1 MTNTINDVELQKL
14 RQISTNVANL
24 SIPQGYNA
32 ALTKPYDDRLLVP
45 WVGETGTP
53 NILKG
58 SQDAA
63 QLLRSTYSFFVSY
76 YDLYLKYLYFY
87 ATGDTAKTKELAP
100 ELFEKYSK
108 NIPNVKLD
116 SNFCY
121 FAFCNVFR
129 DIMKQSVDTYFVKPF
144 GVDRTAIL
152 ALYNQ
157 YGLAAVGCPF
167 EYFEILIVLGKYSRF
182 FFMSNADLVSLYA
195 GKSDTQPKLLYYKSL
210 LDTQRNELKQFIQD
224 MTKIGQY
231 YVDNLITIITSKPEL
246 IQFYNFVIFIFEF
259 INNYFISDL
268 EQAKLIDAKTLSD
281 KDKKVLTSYT
291 LLFDINY
298 FKTLLNQRGNKL
310 FSQLSTS
317 QVVGSPVSGS
327 VADITTLQQTL
338 EQSES
343 SLGVGRGPLHA
354 MSLLSRSDER
364 FDEFGRFGRA
374 SERTRSSVFR
384 SPENTIGKTESKYI
398 LKKPLIYLGGS
409 LGSSVIWRNRLIE
422 KLREFY
428 FYNPNVLEIT
438 HGRRREYPLD
448 SFYDDIAIQCADVL
462 LFYIDYDN
470 RCVDVISQVVFY
482 MEIGYPMIL
491 IVQNIPEYKF
501 PESRHQ
507 LNLLRELVVKKA
519 NEKNIR
525 VYRTFRDFERDNIV
539 DGVIS
544 SEKLLS
550 NVGDIRSTLDATT
563 QANNMQSTMKRLS
576 VKTPEINSVL
586 FSKKPIVEQVQID
599 VGGEIV
605 TKDKSYSLSVSSA
618 VHVSEYYAIV
628 LFYLFNR
635 LGFDNY
641 DLGFSERDVIKI
653 ESDFKKIK
661 TELIVEF
668 LDTSFYDKAQLYFE
682 DIKKYLDT
690 GKSDQYSIE
699 IQFTIH
705 VLVQLLKKN
714 FKISFMREKD
724 YLEELIKNNIY
735 HSFFDVYVNTQV
747 NWGSATPESIVAS
760 FAISYVLP
768 FIQEMNSAR
777 SYLLKFISL
786 YPEVLQSNTLKSL
799 EHLSR
804 YYGFSIDR
812 KTGAFEFLG
821 NSVNVGKRPNI
832 LVFYRI
838 LQFYYNNN
846 QYVRNPRSPYKRII
860 TERE

>member
-14 RQISTNVANL
+14 QKISTNVANL
-24 SIPQGYNA
+24 RIPQGYND

-58 SQDAA
+58 SQDAT
-63 QLLRSTYSFFVSY
+63 QLQRSTYSFFVSY

-121 FAFCNVFR
+121 YAFCNVFR
-129 DIMKQSVDTYFVKPF
+129 DIMKQSVDTYFLKPF

-157 YGLAAVGCPF
+157 YGLAAFGCPF

-182 FFMSNADLVSLYA
+182 FFMSNADLVNLYA
-195 GKSDTQPKLLYYKSL
+195 GKSDTQPKLLYYMSL
-210 LDTQRNELKQFIQD
+210 LDTQRKELKQFIQD
-224 MTKIGQY
+224 MTSIGQY
-231 YVDNLITIITSKPEL
+231 YTDNLINIVTSKPEL
-246 IQFYNFVIFIFEF
+246 IQFYYFVIFIFEF
-259 INNYFISDL
+259 INNFFIPDL
-268 EQAKLIDAKTLSD
+268 EQAKQLDAKSLSD

-310 FSQLSTS
+310 FSQVSTS
-317 QVVGSPVSGS
+317 QAIGSPVAGS
-327 VADITTLQQTL
+327 VADITTLQQRI
-338 EQSES
+338 EQSEP
-343 SLGVGRGPLHA
+343 SLGFGRGPLHA
-354 MSLLSRSDER
+354 MSLLSRASDGFDR
-364 FDEFGRFGRA
+364 FDRL
-374 SERTRSSVFR
+374 SERTRSSAFR
-384 SPENTIGKTESKYI
+384 SPENTISKTESRYI

-409 LGSSVIWRNRLIE
+409 LGSSVTWRNRLIE
-422 KLREFY
+422 RLREFY
-428 FYNPNVLEIT
+428 FYNPNVLEMT
-438 HGRRREYPLD
+438 HGRLREYPLD

-482 MEIGYPMIL
+482 MEIGYPMVL

-550 NVGDIRSTLDATT
+550 NVGDIRSTLDATS

-576 VKTPEINSVL
+576 VKSPEINSVL

-618 VHVSEYYAIV
+618 VHVTEYYAII

-635 LGFDNY
+635 LGFDNF
-641 DLGFSERDVIKI
+641 DLGFSERDVVKI
-653 ESDFKKIK
+653 ENDFRKIK
-661 TELIVEF
+661 TELIVEP
-668 LDTSFYDKAQLYFE
+668 LDTSFYDQAQLYVA

-690 GKSDQYSIE
+690 GKADQYNIE

-705 VLVQLLKKN
+705 ILVQLLKKN

-735 HSFFDVYVNTQV
+735 HSFFNAYLKTDI
-747 NWGSATPESIVAS
+747 NWSTATPESIVAQ
-760 FAISYVLP
+760 FAIIYVLP

-786 YPEVLQSNTLKSL
+786 YPEILQSNTLKAL
-799 EHLSR
+799 EHLSL
-804 YYGFSIDR
+804 YYGFSLDK
-812 KTGAFEFLG
+812 KTGTFEFLG
-821 NSVNVGKRPNI
+821 NTVNVGKRPNI

-846 QYVRNPRSPYKRII
+846 QYIRNPRSSYKRII
-860 TERE
+860 TERQ